1 MKHGGLTRHAGVG
14 PLERGVMR
22 RIVAFAGNG
31 WNYALRCARRRRI
44 HSPARLGRKRRQATG
59 PLKQRSLKADGDH
72 VDRRGGVRGDV
83 RERQWN
89 EADFQRRI
97 TFELSGRQRQATR
110 PGPVKMYSV
119 RPGRAWWPA
128 VGAPL
133 ERGVRPHCAA
143 PRRVDRKQ
151 SKRPAC
157 RLAVHARSGRTP

>member
-1 MKHGGLTRHAGVG
+1 
-14 PLERGVMR
+14 MR

-59 PLKQRSLKADGDH
+59 PLKQRSLKADSDH

-97 TFELSGRQRQATR
+97 TFELRRTQRWDARARTGRMYRVPQA
-110 PGPVKMYSV
+110 GP
-119 RPGRAWWPA
+119 WWPA
-128 VGAPL
+128 VGARL
-133 ERGVRPHCAA
+133 ERGVRHHSEPSCQRIALCAPSCCTA
-143 PRRVDRKQ
+143 PAAASSSVLKA
-151 SKRPAC
+151 SLPA
-157 RLAVHARSGRTP
+157 LNTPRSVVEPY